1 MKFPSRL
8 LPFVFLSLLG
18 CQTQTATPPL
28 ATAIPLKEATR
39 GHFLVGAAI
48 NAAQITGK
56 DRAGVALIDT
66 HFDTITPENDMKWQH
81 IHPELGR
88 YNFRVPDKF
97 VEFGRSRGMWMVGHT
112 LMWHSQTPD
121 WVFKGEDGKDA
132 SREVLLARLTD
143 HIRTVVGRYR
153 GKVKGWDV
161 VNEAIR
167 DEDGLLRT
175 EKPWYRILGEEGIF
189 AAFAAAHEADP
200 DAELYYNEY
209 ALENPVKRAGV
220 LKLVQAIR
228 ARGLRID
235 GVGSQGHYGLDWPE
249 LSEIDDSIKDFAQA
263 GFKVMYTELDVTVL
277 PRPTNYFGAEISKVF
292 AQAPELDSF
301 RDGLPAEKQAE
312 LAKRYA
318 DCFAVFAKYPGAVTR
333 VTLWGVTD
341 RTSWLNNWP
350 IRGRTDYP
358 MLFDRQDRAKPAVAA
373 VIEALQAAPQR

>member
-1 MKFPSRL
+1 MKFPSHP
-8 LPFVFLSLLG
+8 LPLVFLLLLG
-18 CQTQTATPPL
+18 CQPPTPSVTTSP
-28 ATAIPLKEATR
+28 PLKEAAR

-48 NAAQITGK
+48 NARQITGA
-56 DRAGVALIDT
+56 DRAGVALVET
-66 HFDTITPENDMKWQH
+66 HFNTITPENDMKWEH
-81 IHPELGR
+81 IHPELNR
-88 YNFRVPDKF
+88 YNFTIPDKF
-97 VEFGRSRGMWMVGHT
+97 VEFGSSRGMWMVGHT
-112 LMWHSQTPD
+112 LMWHAQTPA
-121 WVFKGEDGKDA
+121 WVFQDADGKDV
-132 SREVLLARLTD
+132 SREILMGRLVD

-235 GVGSQGHYGLDWPE
+235 GVGSQGHYGLIWPE
-249 LSEIDDSIKDFAQA
+249 LSEVDASIKAFADA
-263 GFKVMYTELDVTVL
+263 GFKVMITELDVTVL

-292 AQAPELDSF
+292 EEAPELDPC
-301 RDGLPAEKQAE
+301 RTGLPDDVQAA
-312 LAKRYA
+312 LAQRYA
-318 DCFAVFAKYPGAVTR
+318 EYFSIFAKYPGAVTR

-341 RTSWLNNWP
+341 RSSWLNGWP
-350 IRGRTDYP
+350 IRGRTDYAL
-358 MLFDRQDRAKPAVAA
+358 LFDRESRAKPAVPA
-373 VIEALQAAPQR
+373 IIKALQAASAP